1 MAGHSHW
8 AGIKHK
14 KAAIDN
20 KRGKLWSRLSK
31 AIIVAAKMGG
41 GDPEMN
47 LRLRYAINDAKA
59 VSMPKDNID
68 RAVKKGTGELEG
80 GNLDEIIYEG
90 VGPGGIAVMCDIL
103 TDNRNRTAPE
113 VRKAFEVCGGKLGTS
128 GCAAWMFER
137 KGVVTLAADK
147 TDEESLMEIAGDAG
161 ADDIRL
167 VPSQL
172 VPSQSA
178 EGEAASEMFE
188 IICPPDALNAVCDAL
203 IAAELESDSRNLA
216 WIPKDTVE
224 LATSDA
230 RRALK
235 LMERL
240 DDHDDVQS
248 VAANFTISDEV
259 IAELEAE

>member
-20 KRGKLWSRLSK
+20 KRGKLWSKLSK

-59 VSMPKDNID
+59 VSMPKDNIE

-80 GNLDEIIYEG
+80 GNFDEVLYEG
-90 VGPGGIAVMCDIL
+90 IGPGGVAVMCDIL

-113 VRKAFEVCGGKLGTS
+113 IRKMFEVCGGKLGTS
-128 GCAAWMFER
+128 GCAAWKFDR
-137 KGVVTLAADK
+137 KGLVVIASDK
-147 TDEESLMEIAGDAG
+147 TDEDSLMELAVEAG
-161 ADDIRL
+161 ADDVR
-167 VPSQL
+167 Q
-172 VPSQSA
+172 
-178 EGEAASEMFE
+178 EGHTFEVISE
-188 IICPPDALNAVCDAL
+188 PDAFSTVCAAIDAAQ
-203 IAAELESDSRNLA
+203 IESDSRELT
-216 WIPKDTVE
+216 WLPKDTVE
-224 LATSDA
+224 LTLSDA
-230 RRALK
+230 RRVLK
-235 LMERL
+235 LMEKL

-248 VAANFTISDEV
+248 VASDFDV
-259 IAELEAE
+259 PQAVMAELEQE